1 MDKYKER
8 FGECFPLML
17 VSGMSEGQFIFLDRN
32 FTWQIYEEIK
42 ECLKND
48 KPYEV
53 DNDYDY

>member
-1 MDKYKER
+1 MDEIMDKYKER

-17 VSGMSEGQFIFLDRN
+17 VMGMSDDEICEL
-32 FTWQIYEEIK
+32 IK